1 MISVFPLSQS
11 NLLGFTLDGEVDDE
25 GMRKLLMAV
34 EAKVITHGKLRLLG
48 NIKNIGGFQDFQTFW
63 KLLKAKTEL
72 WDKIE
77 KYAILTDHGWLAS
90 LSGSLDWLTPR
101 MNVKTFALNEGEL
114 AHEWLKLDVAPEVSE
129 ALKEIDLGH
138 EHLLGVAIIGKM
150 GIADYDRLNTLIEEQ
165 AAKYGQARIML
176 EIVTSAGFSGK
187 ALMEDLKT
195 SVKQYKNVERMA
207 IIGDQSWLKTTV
219 RLSDLLTPGLELSA
233 FGTTER
239 KRAISW
245 LS

>member
-72 WDKIE
+72 WDRIE

-90 LSGSLDWLTPR
+90 LSGSLDWFTPR
-101 MNVKTFALNEGEL
+101 INVKTFALAEGEL
-114 AHEWLKLDVAPEVSE
+114 AHQWLKLDPAPEVSK
-129 ALKEIDLGH
+129 ALKEIDLGT
-138 EHLLGVAIIGKM
+138 ERLLGIAIIGRM
-150 GIADYDRLNTLIEEQ
+150 EITDYDRLNTLIEEQ
-165 AAKYGQARIML
+165 ATKYGKARIML
-176 EIVTSAGFSGK
+176 EIVTSASFSGK

-207 IIGDQSWLKTTV
+207 IVGDQSWLKTTV
-219 RLSDLLTPGLELSA
+219 RLSDLLTPGLELCA

-239 KRAISW
+239 RRAISW
-245 LS
+245 LA

>member
-1 MISVFPLSQS
+1 MISVFPLSQP

-25 GMRKLLMAV
+25 GIRKLLIAV

-48 NIKNIGGFQDFQTFW
+48 NIKNVGGFQSFQSFW
-63 KLLKAKTEL
+63 KTLKTKKEL
-72 WDKIE
+72 WDRIE

-90 LSGSLDWLTPR
+90 LTGSVDWLTPR
-101 MNVKTFALNEGEL
+101 MEIKTFALSEGEL
-114 AHEWLKLDVAPEVSE
+114 AHEWLKLDPAPEVAES
-129 ALKEIDLGH
+129 LKEIDLGDTR
-138 EHLLGVAIIGKM
+138 LLGLAIVGKM
-150 GIADYDRLNTLIEEQ
+150 NTADYDRINTLIEEQ
-165 AAKYGQARIML
+165 AAKHGKARIML
-176 EIVTSAGFSGK
+176 EIITSPGFSGQ

>member
-34 EAKVITHGKLRLLG
+34 EAKVITHGKLRMLG
-48 NIKNIGGFQDFQTFW
+48 NIKNVGGFQDFQTFW

-90 LSGSLDWLTPR
+90 LSGSLEWLTPR
-101 MNVKTFALNEGEL
+101 MEIKTFGLGDGEL
-114 AHEWLKLDVAPEVSE
+114 AHAWLKLDSVDEVSE
-129 ALKEIDLGH
+129 SLKEIDLGSKR
-138 EHLLGVAIIGKM
+138 LLGLAIIGKM
-150 GIADYDRLNTLIEEQ
+150 NAADYDRINVLIEEQ
-165 AAKYGQARIML
+165 AKKYGKARILL
-176 EIVTSAGFSGK
+176 EIVTSPGFSGK

-245 LS
+245 LG

>member
-34 EAKVITHGKLRLLG
+34 EAKVITHGKLRMLG
-48 NIKNIGGFQDFQTFW
+48 NIKNVGGFQDFQTFW

-77 KYAILTDHGWLAS
+77 KYAILTDHGWLTS
-90 LSGSLDWLTPR
+90 LTGSLDWLTPR
-101 MNVKTFALNEGEL
+101 MEIKTFGLGEGEL
-114 AHEWLKLDVAPEVSE
+114 AHAWLKLDPEVESSE
-129 ALKEIDLGH
+129 ALKEIDLGSNR
-138 EHLLGVAIIGKM
+138 LLGLAIIGKM
-150 GIADYDRLNTLIEEQ
+150 NTADYDRINVLIEEQ
-165 AAKYGQARIML
+165 AQKYGKARILL

-187 ALMEDLKT
+187 GLMEDLKT
-195 SVKQYKNVERMA
+195 SVKQYKNVERIA

-239 KRAISW
+239 KRAIAW
-245 LS
+245 LG

>member
-48 NIKNIGGFQDFQTFW
+48 NIKSLGGFQDFQTFW

-72 WDKIE
+72 WDRIE

-90 LSGSLDWLTPR
+90 LTESLDWLTPR
-101 MNVKTFALNEGEL
+101 MEVKTFQLSDGEL
-114 AHEWLKLDVAPEVSE
+114 AHEWLKLDPAPETSDAV
-129 ALKEIDLGH
+129 KEIDLGD
-138 EHLLGVAIIGKM
+138 ERLLGLAIIGKTNT
-150 GIADYDRLNTLIEEQ
+150 ADYDRINMLIEEQ
-165 AAKYGQARIML
+165 ARKYGQARILL
-176 EIVTSAGFSGK
+176 EIVTSSGFSGRS
-187 ALMEDLKT
+187 LLEDLKT

-207 IIGDQSWLKTTV
+207 IVGGQSWLKTTV
-219 RLSDLLTPGLELSA
+219 KLSDLLTPGLELAA

-239 KRAISW
+239 GRAIAW

>member
-72 WDKIE
+72 WDRIE
-77 KYAILTDHGWLAS
+77 KYAILTDKSWLAS
-90 LSGSLDWLTPR
+90 LTGSLDWLTPR
-101 MNVKTFALNEGEL
+101 MDVKTFGIDEGEL
-114 AHEWLKLDVAPEVSE
+114 AHEWLKLDPAPEISE
-129 ALKEIDLGH
+129 ALKEIDLGT
-138 EHLLGVAIIGKM
+138 ERLLGIAIIGKM
-150 GIADYDRLNTLIEEQ
+150 DIADYDRLNTLIEEQ
-165 AAKYGQARIML
+165 AAKYGKARIML
-176 EIVTSAGFSGK
+176 EIVTSSGFSGK

-195 SVKQYKNVERMA
+195 SVKQYNNVERMA

-245 LS
+245 LV

>member
-34 EAKVITHGKLRLLG
+34 EAKVITHGKLRLMG
-48 NIKNIGGFQDFQTFW
+48 NIKNVGGFQDFQTFW

-77 KYAILTDHGWLAS
+77 KYALLTDQSWLTY

-101 MNVKTFALNEGEL
+101 MEVKTFGLGEGEL
-114 AHEWLKLDVAPEVSE
+114 AHDWLKLDPIDEVSE
-129 ALKEIDLGH
+129 SLKEIDLGD
-138 EHLLGVAIIGKM
+138 ERLLGLAIIGKM
-150 GIADYDRLNTLIEEQ
+150 NVADYDRINTLIEEQ
-165 AAKYGQARIML
+165 AAKYGQARILL
-176 EIVTSAGFSGK
+176 EIVTSSSFSGK

-195 SVKQYKNVERMA
+195 SVKQYTNVERMA

-239 KRAISW
+239 ARAIAW
-245 LS
+245 LK